1 MFFCK
6 VITFKHTQEQCIT
19 KIQTSYKVFL
29 LVFNELC
36 FSMVA

>member
-19 KIQTSYKVFL
+19 KIQTFYKVFS
-29 LVFNELC
+29 LVFNVLD
-36 FSMVA
+36 FSVVT